1 MSTAAELGTFLRG
14 RRAALRPEDVG
25 LVSYG
30 RARRVP
36 GLRREELAQLAGVSV
51 AYYTRLE
58 QGQAAGVSDEVLDAI
73 GRALRLRADEQA
85 HLRNLVRPR
94 RAPHRPAA
102 PATVASPGARRLVAA
117 MSAVP
122 AVLIDH
128 RYDVLAWN
136 PLGHALLAGHLAADA
151 PERAAERPN
160 TQRLFFLGPRSR
172 GLYPRWE
179 EEAERAVA
187 SLRLAV
193 GEHPDDGPLAALI
206 GELTVRSAEFAA
218 LWSGHRVRACTSGVK
233 AFRHPVAGLLELSF
247 EMLRLPDTG
256 GQGLLAFTAEP
267 GSPSEAALGL
277 LAAASGAD
285 GTDGR
290 PAADERVDAIAGP
303 SGGEKY

>member
-1 MSTAAELGTFLRG
+1 MSTAAELSTFLRG

-30 RARRVP
+30 RTRRVP

-58 QGQAAGVSDEVLDAI
+58 QGQAAGASDEVLDAI
-73 GRALRLRADEQA
+73 ARALRLRADEHA

-94 RAPHRPAA
+94 RAPDRPAA
-102 PATVASPGARRLVAA
+102 RPSVASPGARRLVAA

-122 AVLIDH
+122 AVLLDH

-136 PLGHALLAGHLAADA
+136 PLGHALLAGHLPANA
-151 PERAAERPN
+151 PERPEERPN

-172 GLYPRWE
+172 ELYPRWE
-179 EEAERAVA
+179 EEAQRAVA

-193 GEHPDDGPLAALI
+193 GEHPDDGPLADLI
-206 GELTVRSAEFAA
+206 GELSVRSAEFVA

-233 AFRHPVAGLLELSF
+233 AFRHPVAGALELSF
-247 EMLRLPDTG
+247 EMLRLPETG

-277 LAAASGAD
+277 LAAPGGAD
-285 GTDGR
+285 GAGGR
-290 PAADERVDAIAGP
+290 PVADERLDAIAGP
-303 SGGEKY
+303 PGGEKY